1 MKEKMILRIKSCA
14 DGSDVLV
21 SYLDITCVDVYESET
36 IPDGIS
42 KIIFYF
48 VSGYLPYIGI
58 IEEVSLINEN
68 NEVFHLDVPVNHVY
82 QCFKDHSLLELY
94 YGVEQ

>member
-1 MKEKMILRIKSCA
+1 MKENKMIIRIKSCA

-21 SYLDITCVDVYESET
+21 SCLDITCVDVYESET

-48 VSGYLPYIGI
+48 VSDYLPYLGI

-68 NEVFHLDVPVNHVY
+68 NEVFHLDAPVDYVY
-82 QCFKDHSLLELY
+82 QCFMNHSVLELFY
-94 YGVEQ
+94 ED